1 MVYCL
6 QEFHVNSLDLL
17 MTDPNFVYLVL
28 LFSLWVAVTAAYVPG
43 TGVVEALAVIGLII
57 ALVLMTSMPTNW
69 GSVLLLV
76 LGVLTFLLVPFLTP
90 RLALLAQGGL
100 ILQAVGGA
108 LLFNGLSVSWLIIA
122 ITIGIALLYHNF
134 ALLPLLRHAREQKA
148 VIDDNGQLVG
158 MTGRVSSAFA
168 SSGASFVG
176 TVNVR
181 SEQWTAF
188 SDKPLLAGDEV
199 VVIERDGLQ
208 LLVEGLK
215 HKQAPKEEVVS

>member
-1 MVYCL
+1 
-6 QEFHVNSLDLL
+6 LDLL

-28 LFSLWVAVTAAYVPG
+28 LFGLRVAVTAAYVPG
-43 TGVVEALAVIGLII
+43 TGFIEALAVIVLIA
-57 ALVLMTSMPTNW
+57 ALIVMASMPTNW
-69 GSVLLLV
+69 GAVLLLV
-76 LGVLTFLLVPFLTP
+76 LGVLSFLLVPFLNS

-108 LLFNGLSVSWLIIA
+108 WLFNGLSVSWLVIA

-134 ALLPLLRHAREQKA
+134 ALLPLLRRARDQKA

-158 MTGRVSSAFA
+158 MAGRVTTTFMPVGSSYT
-168 SSGASFVG
+168 GA
-176 TVNVR
+176 VNVR
-181 SEQWTAF
+181 SEQWTAL
-188 SDKPLLAGDEV
+188 SDKPLLAGDEI